1 MLKLVKYRRETMYKR
16 VKNLKS
22 IFINVGCFVWTRWI
36 VEWLL
41 VIPGIVVYLF
51 VVIRSVGWLLK
62 VLGWNCIFFLPR
74 RLEVFIDFHQT
85 CYSFLLMCNLPKMED
100 IIGRDIDAF
109 FMESNT
115 ATSFDELRVE
125 LQMSYSELFCNTLL

>member
-1 MLKLVKYRRETMYKR
+1 
-16 VKNLKS
+16 
-22 IFINVGCFVWTRWI
+22 
-36 VEWLL
+36 
-41 VIPGIVVYLF
+41 
-51 VVIRSVGWLLK
+51 
-62 VLGWNCIFFLPR
+62 
-74 RLEVFIDFHQT
+74 
-85 CYSFLLMCNLPKMED
+85 MCNLPKMED